1 MNGAA
6 GCSSPEDQRRL
17 TWAAGL
23 TAGIL
28 VLEAA
33 GGILSHSLA
42 LLSDAGHMMVDLLAL
57 LLSLLAV
64 RFACRPATDR
74 KTFGYHRLEILA
86 ALLNG
91 SLLVVLSLYLFYEA
105 VRRLIHPQ
113 VVDTRLMLGVAG
125 VGLLANLIGIALL
138 SPSRRN
144 LTVRSAL
151 LHILGDAFSSVG
163 VILGGLV
170 MQATGWYR
178 ADPLLSLLI
187 GGVILWGAF
196 RLMREACDV
205 LLEATPAGLA
215 LPEVSR
221 AIASVSEV
229 VGIHDLHVWSLTTG
243 RPALSGHVVVRGGV
257 SLADTDHILNRIK
270 SVLEARFGICHTTI
284 QLESEAYEEVGE
296 VHGAGEEVG

>member
-1 MNGAA
+1 MNDAA
-6 GCSSPEDQRRL
+6 ESSSRTDQKRL

-28 VLEAA
+28 ILEVA
-33 GGILSHSLA
+33 GGVLSHSLA

-57 LLSLLAV
+57 LLSLFAM

-74 KTFGYHRLEILA
+74 KTFGYYRLEILA

-91 SLLVVLSLYLFYEA
+91 SVLVILSLYLFYEA
-105 VRRLIHPQ
+105 VRRLIRPQ
-113 VVDTRLMLGVAG
+113 IVDTRLMLGVAG

-138 SPSRRN
+138 SPSRGN

-163 VILGGLV
+163 VILGGV
-170 MQATGWYR
+170 AMQATGWYR
-178 ADPLLSLLI
+178 ADPLLSLII
-187 GGVILWGAF
+187 GVVILGGAF
-196 RLMREACDV
+196 RLMREACDI
-205 LLEATPAGLA
+205 LLEAAPAGIA

-229 VGIHDLHVWSLTTG
+229 VGIHDLHVWSLTIG
-243 RPALSGHVVVRGGV
+243 RPALSGHVVVRGDG
-257 SLADTDHILNRIK
+257 SLVNTDHILNRIK
-270 SVLEARFGICHTTI
+270 SVLEERFGICHTTI

-296 VHGAGEEVG
+296 IHGSGEEPG